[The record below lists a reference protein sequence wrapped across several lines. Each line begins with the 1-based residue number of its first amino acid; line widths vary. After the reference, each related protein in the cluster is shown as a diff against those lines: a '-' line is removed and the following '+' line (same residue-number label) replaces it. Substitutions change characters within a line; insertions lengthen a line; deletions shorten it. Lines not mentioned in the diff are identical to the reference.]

1 MAIEKLLHLVSMT
14 IVRLY
19 AWLMLRLDVLWQ
31 APFPTGPKLIVANHP
46 STTDPF
52 YLGLLSRQPVSLLII
67 ESLFLIPVFGAFLRW
82 SGHIPVVPG
91 QGHTAFDTA
100 YRRLLRGRSVALFPE
115 GDLSPQEG
123 GCLPP
128 RTGAARLALLTGVPI
143 IPIGIYLPRERSR
156 AIVSTVAGKRVE
168 GYLYLRGEYGVT
180 VGRAMHFE
188 GNVEDRRHVVNISK
202 DIMRQVVSLAQ
213 ESESR
218 VKALLGTT

>member
-1 MAIEKLLHLVSMT
+1 MIQKLLHLASMT

-19 AWLMLRLDVLWQ
+19 AWLMLQLDVFWQ
-31 APFPTGPKLIVANHP
+31 APFPSGPKLIVANHP

-52 YLGLLSRQPVSLLII
+52 YLGLLSSQPISLLII

-91 QGHTAFDTA
+91 KGRTAFDAA

-115 GDLSPQEG
+115 GDLSPPEG
-123 GCLPP
+123 GFLPP

-156 AIVSTVAGKRVE
+156 AIVSTVAGRRLR
-168 GYLYLRGEYGVT
+168 GYLYLRGKYGVT
-180 VGRAMHFE
+180 VGQAMYFK
-188 GNVEDRRHVVNISK
+188 GDVEDRRHVATVSE
-202 DIMRQVVSLAQ
+202 DIMRQIMSLAQ
-213 ESESR
+213 ESECR
-218 VKALLGTT
+218 VKAILGRT